1 VQPMDPGVIGEVTT
15 QGAVA
20 SGAVSD
26 GEGLVCEHFQRAAEM
41 VARRW
46 TPQIVRVLLQG
57 PARYRD
63 LRASIP
69 AISDHLLS
77 ERLKDLEA
85 AGLVI
90 RTVGADG
97 PVRVEYS
104 LSEAGAGLNDVV
116 EALGEWA
123 ERWAQPSR
131 SSPASRRSPAGG
143 RSR

>member
-1 VQPMDPGVIGEVTT
+1 MKTPR
-15 QGAVA
+15 AVP
-20 SGAVSD
+20 SDAVRE
-26 GEGLVCEHFQRAAEM
+26 GEGPVCEHFQRAAEM

-63 LRASIP
+63 LRAAIP
-69 AISDHLLS
+69 GISDHLLS
-77 ERLKDLEA
+77 ERLKELEA
-85 AGLVI
+85 AGLLI
-90 RTVGADG
+90 RTVGAEG
-97 PVRVEYS
+97 PVRVDYT
-104 LSEAGAGLNDVV
+104 LSEAGAGLTHVV

-131 SSPASRRSPAGG
+131 SSPASSRSPAGG